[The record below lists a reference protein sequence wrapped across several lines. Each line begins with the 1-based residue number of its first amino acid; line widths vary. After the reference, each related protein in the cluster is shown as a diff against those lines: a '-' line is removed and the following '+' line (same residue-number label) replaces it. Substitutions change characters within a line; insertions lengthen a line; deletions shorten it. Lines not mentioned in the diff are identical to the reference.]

1 MWTKKKRVRKNKD
14 LDDDQ
19 KKWID
24 SFLNWS
30 DVTYMNPGRKDN
42 LYVSKINDERKY
54 KQKRYLLWT
63 IRHLI
68 LSMVLD
74 GKIKIL
80 KSSVMFLRSICLSPS
95 YVITWKAV
103 KRTFLIEI
111 FLMALVCAKYMK
123 MPCWWW
129 KVLVKL

>member
-1 MWTKKKRVRKNKD
+1 
-14 LDDDQ
+14 
-19 KKWID
+19 
-24 SFLNWS
+24 
-30 DVTYMNPGRKDN
+30 MNPGRKDN
-42 LYVSKINDERKY
+42 LYVGKINDERKY

-95 YVITWKAV
+95 YVITWKV
-103 KRTFLIEI
+103 INRTFLTEI
-111 FLMALVCAKYMK
+111 CLLSVQNFHARVLCMLIIAIVIKTRNNMK
-123 MPCWWW
+123 FRVHTPNTP
-129 KVLVKL
+129 VLVYSLLAVIIKVD